1 MRTKLFLAAI
11 CFFCTSAIWATNSK
25 GYSIKVKVNG
35 LKDTVLMLGNHFGD
49 KQYVTDTVRIDSKGQ
64 AIFSGNE
71 KLNGGIYLAILP
83 NKKYFEFL
91 VTENQEFSLETD
103 TLDFIYS
110 MKVKDSKDNMLFYDY
125 LKFIDDKG
133 RKMEQLKRIIER
145 KETPKDSIELAR
157 KTGGEIDNQVKN
169 YKKDFIVKNPK
180 NFLSDIF
187 LASTDPEIP
196 EIPVLSNGRKDSTFQ
211 FNYYRK
217 HYFDN
222 MNFANDWLLRTP
234 IFHAR
239 IKNYVENLTYQ
250 IPDSISKS
258 CIEICDKAK
267 ANKEVFKYC
276 VVYFTSNYEKSN
288 IMGMDAVFVDM
299 VEKYYKTNQAFWADS
314 VTMFKIKDRSDKLKP
329 LLLGKTAPNLTL
341 KDTTGTYQTL
351 YNLKNRFTI
360 LAFWD
365 PDCSHCKKEIP
376 KLYSEFAAGVKAK
389 DVQVYAVCT
398 ETERKKW
405 LEFIQKEKLNWINV
419 ADIELQNPFRSIYD
433 IHSTPVLYVL
443 DKNKKI
449 LAKRIPVE
457 KIGEFL
463 DRQISIE
470 NKRK

>member
-1 MRTKLFLAAI
+1 MKTKLLFTTIFIL
-11 CFFCTSAIWATNSK
+11 FFSLSKATNDK
-25 GYSIKVKVNG
+25 GYNIKVKVNG
-35 LKDTVLMLGNHFGD
+35 LKDTILMLGNHFGD
-49 KQYVTDTVRIDSKGQ
+49 KQYVTDTVRIDSKGL
-64 AIFSGNE
+64 AVFSGKE

-83 NKKYFEFL
+83 SKKYFEFL
-91 VTENQEFSLETD
+91 VTDNQEFSLETD
-103 TLDFIYS
+103 TLDFITN
-110 MKVKDSKDNMLFYDY
+110 MKVKYSKDNILFYDY
-125 LKFIDDKG
+125 LKFIDEKG
-133 RKMEQLKRIIER
+133 RKMEQLKRIVDR
-145 KETPKDSIELAR
+145 KETPKDSIELAK
-157 KTGGEIDNQVKN
+157 KTGNEIDGQVKN
-169 YKKDFIVKNPK
+169 YKKDFIAKNPK

-187 LASTDPEIP
+187 LASTDPEMP
-196 EIPVLSNGRKDSTFQ
+196 EIPVLANGRKDSTFQ
-211 FNYYRK
+211 FNYFRK

-222 MNFANDWLLRTP
+222 MNFSNDWLLRTP

-250 IPDSISKS
+250 MPDSISKS

-276 VVYFTSNYEKSN
+276 VVYFTSTYEKSN

-341 KDTTGTYQTL
+341 KDTSGVFQTM

-376 KLYSEFAAGVKAK
+376 KLYSEFSGGIKVK
-389 DVQVYAVCT
+389 DVQVYAICT

-405 LEFIQKEKLNWINV
+405 AEFIQKEKLNWINV
-419 ADIELQNPFRSIYD
+419 ADIELQNQFRSIYD
-433 IHSTPVLYVL
+433 IHSTPVLYIL

-457 KIGEFL
+457 KISEFL

>member
-1 MRTKLFLAAI
+1 
-11 CFFCTSAIWATNSK
+11 
-25 GYSIKVKVNG
+25 
-35 LKDTVLMLGNHFGD
+35 
-49 KQYVTDTVRIDSKGQ
+49 
-64 AIFSGNE
+64 
-71 KLNGGIYLAILP
+71 
-83 NKKYFEFL
+83 
-91 VTENQEFSLETD
+91 
-103 TLDFIYS
+103 
-110 MKVKDSKDNMLFYDY
+110 
-125 LKFIDDKG
+125 
-133 RKMEQLKRIIER
+133 
-145 KETPKDSIELAR
+145 
-157 KTGGEIDNQVKN
+157 
-169 YKKDFIVKNPK
+169 
-180 NFLSDIF
+180 
-187 LASTDPEIP
+187 
-196 EIPVLSNGRKDSTFQ
+196 
-211 FNYYRK
+211 
-217 HYFDN
+217 
-222 MNFANDWLLRTP
+222 
-234 IFHAR
+234 
-239 IKNYVENLTYQ
+239 
-250 IPDSISKS
+250 
-258 CIEICDKAK
+258 
-267 ANKEVFKYC
+267 
-276 VVYFTSNYEKSN
+276 
-288 IMGMDAVFVDM
+288 MGMDAVFVDM

-457 KIGEFL
+457 KISEFL